1 MPALP
6 LVHLAGGHS
15 DIRREIEMVS
25 GVLSAA
31 NNCTSSP
38 VWPQPGRQLSCWR
51 IFAPRSQPR
60 LADPALASP
69 CPKTASLVFQD
80 RTPPRVGTKCCW
92 GLQGRQNQLS
102 APAPGSFKSNQGP
115 FFFRPLT
122 TRPQGHSWGQ
132 KVWPS
137 SHRSSLFAPP
147 YSQLVFP
154 GWAVPMV
161 LWHKTCLVAS

>member
-25 GVLSAA
+25 RVLSAA

-38 VWPQPGRQLSCWR
+38 AWPQPGRQLSCWR

-80 RTPPRVGTKCCW
+80 RTAPRVDSICCW
-92 GLQGRQNQLS
+92 ASRVGRTAVCPRSWLLQKQ
-102 APAPGSFKSNQGP
+102 PGAFLLQASDHQAA
-115 FFFRPLT
+115 RPLLGSEGVAILT
-122 TRPQGHSWGQ
+122 QVQS
-132 KVWPS
+132 VC
-137 SHRSSLFAPP
+137 SSLFPVGVSRVGSAH
-147 YSQLVFP
+147 
-154 GWAVPMV
+154 G
-161 LWHKTCLVAS
+161 LVA